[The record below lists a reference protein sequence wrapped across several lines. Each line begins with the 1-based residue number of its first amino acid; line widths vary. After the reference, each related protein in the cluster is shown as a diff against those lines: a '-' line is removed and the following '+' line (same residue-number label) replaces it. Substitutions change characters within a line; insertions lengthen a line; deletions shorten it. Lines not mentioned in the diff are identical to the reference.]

1 MDAAG
6 TGRAVNGEIELYY
19 ETFGEPVEGTLV
31 LVNGLGSQLIS
42 FPPEFCRLFVDLGFQ
57 VIRFD
62 NRDVGL
68 STKTPGKPPSI
79 PSIIGAPRQDR
90 EAMVPYTLSDMASDV
105 VAVLD
110 AVAASEAHLWGMSM
124 GGMIVQTVASE
135 HPHRVASLTS
145 VMSSTGNPKV
155 GGATPEAM
163 KVLTTPPPTDRDGA
177 IAHGVHSREVI
188 SGSYY
193 DPVTSQVFGEAA
205 HDRCFHPVGTAFQ
218 LAAITAAGN
227 RTPALANV
235 VAPTM
240 VIHGRLD
247 PLIDLSGGAATA
259 EAIAGAE
266 LVILDDMGHDIP
278 EPLWESYAELFA
290 RLVGAKG

>member
-1 MDAAG
+1 MDATD
-6 TGRAVNGEIELYY
+6 TGRARNGEIELYY
-19 ETFGEPVEGTLV
+19 ETFGEPTRGTLV

-42 FPPEFCRLFVDLGFQ
+42 FPPEFCRLFVDRGFR
-57 VIRFD
+57 VVRFD

-68 STKTPGKPPSI
+68 STKTPGRPPSI
-79 PSIIGAPRQDR
+79 PSIIGAARQDR
-90 EAMVPYTLSDMASDV
+90 EGMVPYTLSDMASDV

-110 AVAASEAHLWGMSM
+110 AVAASDAHLWGMSM

-135 HPHRVASLTS
+135 YPDRVASLTS
-145 VMSSTGNPKV
+145 VMSSTGDPKV

-177 IAHGVHSREVI
+177 IAHGIHSREVI
-188 SGSYY
+188 SGSHY
-193 DPVTSQVFGEAA
+193 DPATSRAMGEAA
-205 HDRCFHPVGTAFQ
+205 HDRCFHPLGTGFQ
-218 LAAITAAGN
+218 MAAITAAGN
-227 RTPALANV
+227 RTAALAKV

-247 PLIDLSGGAATA
+247 PLINVSGGAATA

-266 LVILDDMGHDIP
+266 LVVLDTMGHDIP
-278 EPLWESYAELFA
+278 EPLWATYVELFE
-290 RLVGAKG
+290 RLVGGGG